1 MAAGRKIRDERE
13 ARRSLAAAKRSG
25 LSRRDWARARGIDG
39 RSLRAWEMNLRRRE
53 THREPQRAREVA
65 APRGLVELVPI
76 AARVAGG
83 GDARYVL
90 DVAGARLEFGD
101 DVAVT
106 TLRRVVEAL
115 RP

>member
-1 MAAGRKIRDERE
+1 MAAGRKIQGERE
-13 ARRSLAAAKRSG
+13 AQRFLAAAKRSG

-39 RSLRAWEMNLRRRE
+39 RSLRAWEMNLGRRE
-53 THREPQRAREVA
+53 TRREPRRAREGAA
-65 APRGLVELVPI
+65 APALVELVPI
-76 AARVAGG
+76 AASVPDAGK
-83 GDARYVL
+83 ARYVL
-90 DVAGARLEFGD
+90 EVAGARLEFGD